1 MNFNS
6 KYLFIF
12 PIIMILFALFN
23 ILDIYDTIMGY
34 LGLGSYA
41 FDEDDEKE
49 KAEEGQKIL
58 VERLKE
64 RNIENHKM

>member
-6 KYLFIF
+6 KYSFIYPVLMLLFG
-12 PIIMILFALFN
+12 LFN

-41 FDEDDEKE
+41 FD
-49 KAEEGQKIL
+49 
-58 VERLKE
+58 
-64 RNIENHKM
+64 

>member
-49 KAEEGQKIL
+49 KAE
-58 VERLKE
+58 
-64 RNIENHKM
+64 